1 MTSKSSYSDDDSGIS
16 NLKCSN
22 IYQAKRYEIISDEES
37 ESSQSLPSK
46 REKIKMSYNT
56 KKKHKYVSQERI
68 KNRDEPES
76 KFTNSHMSIRNNLKF
91 RIDFDF
97 F

>member
-1 MTSKSSYSDDDSGIS
+1 MTSKSSYSDDESGI
-16 NLKCSN
+16 SN

-56 KKKHKYVSQERI
+56 KKKHK
-68 KNRDEPES
+68 
-76 KFTNSHMSIRNNLKF
+76 
-91 RIDFDF
+91 
-97 F
+97 

>member
-46 REKIKMSYNT
+46 REKIKMSYC
-56 KKKHKYVSQERI
+56 KKKKQ
-68 KNRDEPES
+68 K
-76 KFTNSHMSIRNNLKF
+76 
-91 RIDFDF
+91 
-97 F
+97 

>member
-1 MTSKSSYSDDDSGIS
+1 MKSLVMKNLNQVSHCLQKEKR
-16 NLKCSN
+16 LKCR
-22 IYQAKRYEIISDEES
+22 IIRKRS
-37 ESSQSLPSK
+37 
-46 REKIKMSYNT
+46 RN
-56 KKKHKYVSQERI
+56 KYVSQERI